1 MSSFMEFEG
10 KNIETI
16 TQKASK
22 KLKIPLADLNYDVIS
37 YGSTGIFGLVGT
49 KKAKIRVLLPEKKPV
64 PQDKLTA
71 ETVNDK
77 NSNKNKQ
84 TDFVLTEDGFQD
96 AVDIGK
102 GVLQRILDEIT
113 TESTISVEQNSERV
127 LFNIT
132 NDNASIIIGKRGQTL
147 EAIQYLVEKA
157 INRQNKTRI
166 RVQVDIEGYLESRK
180 DSLKQ
185 LATRTAQKVKRTGK
199 PASVG
204 QMNAHDRRIVH
215 LTLKSDNLVRT
226 QSMGDGFYRKL
237 VIFPKKS
244 TAQKNKTP

>member
-49 KKAKIRVLLPEKKPV
+49 KKAKIRVLLPEKKPTSRDEQ
-64 PQDKLTA
+64 PA
-71 ETVNDK
+71 ENEKISDK
-77 NSNKNKQ
+77 NKAMDLASA
-84 TDFVLTEDGFQD
+84 EDGFEE
-96 AVDIGK
+96 AINIGM
-102 GVLQRILDEIT
+102 GVLQRILDEIS
-113 TESTISVEQNSERV
+113 TEATISVEQNSERV

-132 NDNASIIIGKRGQTL
+132 NDNAAIVIGKRGQTL

-157 INRQNKTRI
+157 INRQNKNRI
-166 RVQVDIEGYLESRK
+166 RVQVDIEGYLKNRK

-237 VIFPKKS
+237 VIFPKKNP
-244 TAQKNKTP
+244 APKNKTQ